1 MEVFEAV
8 RTRRSI
14 RKFRSDAVP
23 RETILRLLEAANLAP
38 SASNRQS
45 WMFLV
50 VDRPTLDRMAGVL
63 GGSFQ
68 ERLAEVGWTAMNEG
82 IKNLPIPV
90 AGSGGKVEGLGDF
103 YRTLGGAP
111 VAVVVHVKKS
121 ANAWIWKNNVCDASA
136 AIENLILAAWSEGL
150 GSCWMTGPLMKRE
163 PEIKAFL
170 GIPEEREIVGIV
182 PLGVPAEVPQSPP
195 KRDVGSR
202 VAWFGE

>member
-1 MEVFEAV
+1 MYEAV

-14 RKFRSDAVP
+14 RTFRNDAIP

-50 VDRPTLDRMAGVL
+50 VDRQALDRMAGL
-63 GGSFQ
+63 LDGSFK
-68 ERLAEVGWTAMNEG
+68 ERLAEVGWTAMHEG

-90 AGSGGKVEGLGDF
+90 TASNDKVEGLGDF
-103 YRTLGGAP
+103 YRTLGGAT

-121 ANAWIWKNNVCDASA
+121 ANAWVWKNNVCDASA

-150 GSCWMTGPLMKRE
+150 GTCWMTGPLMKRE

-170 GIPEEREIVGIV
+170 GLPEEREIVGIIPV
-182 PLGVPAEVPQSPP
+182 GVPAEVPPSPP